1 MNKLVSWESLTGTR
15 PTIESDRTIAIVSFP
30 LKSAIQRKT
39 EDNEGRDGAK
49 NGAKTTPRQN
59 AIIALMINNP
69 EITLDEIAKEIGI
82 GTSTVDREI
91 AKMTHLV
98 RRIGSRN
105 GGYWEIIEE

>member
-1 MNKLVSWESLTGTR
+1 
-15 PTIESDRTIAIVSFP
+15 
-30 LKSAIQRKT
+30 
-39 EDNEGRDGAK
+39 
-49 NGAKTTPRQN
+49 
-59 AIIALMINNP
+59 MINNP
-69 EITLDEIAKEIGI
+69 EISLDEIAIEIGV